1 MGQEQFA
8 FFISSFVIYGYV
20 FLIRIISLYHE
31 QGVPVENG
39 IGLIVNC

>member
-20 FLIRIISLYHE
+20 FLIRIISLYYE